1 MWIKLGILLTGFF
14 YAGFLPHTLRK
25 TLRHTEIDLNKWTIS
40 YLSNKRIYGRVYLRG
55 YKWMMFAMAV
65 SCLVFFRLL
74 VEFYDLHA
82 RENLLNYADYT
93 AIFLISLAFL
103 PHNMQPISFRHLGRS
118 LQRIL
123 HNIMALLVFIT
134 LPALIITFHIAILT
148 ELPVLAISGMVIV
161 AAMVLITIWSVIANG
176 LNGVSELIFINGIS
190 IWGIVVTVFTVL
202 G

>member
-25 TLRHTEIDLNKWTIS
+25 TLRHTEIDLSKWTIS
-40 YLSNKRIYGRVYLRG
+40 YLSNKRIYGRVYLSG

-74 VEFYDLHA
+74 VEFYELHA
-82 RENLLNYADYT
+82 HENLLNYADYT
-93 AIFLISLAFL
+93 ALFLVSLAFL
-103 PHNMQPISFRHLGRS
+103 PHNMQPISFKHLGRS

-123 HNIMALLVFIT
+123 HNLMALLVFIM
-134 LPALIITFHIAILT
+134 LPIFITTFHIAILN
-148 ELPVLAISGMVIV
+148 ELPVLAISGLVIV
-161 AAMVLITIWSVIANG
+161 AAIVLGTIWSVIFNG

-202 G
+202 M